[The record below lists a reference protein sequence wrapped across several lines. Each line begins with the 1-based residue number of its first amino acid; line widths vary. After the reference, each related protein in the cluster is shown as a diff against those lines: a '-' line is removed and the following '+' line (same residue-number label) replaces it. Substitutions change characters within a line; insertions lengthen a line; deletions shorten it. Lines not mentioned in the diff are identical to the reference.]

1 MRDLIKVDWVDSYGA
16 TSRWSAVEDI
26 HPTELNCISIGYN
39 VYEDEKKIAIA
50 PHFALETSET
60 VEQCNGVMTI
70 PKCSITKITTLVEKV

>member
-26 HPTELNCISIGYN
+26 KPIELRCVSVGYN
-39 VYEDEKKIAIA
+39 VFEDDNVISIA
-50 PHFALETSET
+50 PHFAIETSET

-70 PKCSITKITTLVEKV
+70 PKRSIIKIANLINAK